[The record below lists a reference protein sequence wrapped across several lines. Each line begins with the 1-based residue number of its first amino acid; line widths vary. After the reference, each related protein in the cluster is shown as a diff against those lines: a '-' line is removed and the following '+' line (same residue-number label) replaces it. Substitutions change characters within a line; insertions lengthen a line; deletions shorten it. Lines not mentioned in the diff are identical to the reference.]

1 MIVSPR
7 PVAALV
13 PALII
18 AAALAAAATAWADEP
33 EAITTAPPASAG
45 APPVAGPAPAITS
58 AAPAAATPGVGTT
71 SVADQIDNYLKT
83 SPALAPPRDDA
94 SGVTSGDAPRKVH
107 GMADVAVGSNGYR
120 SAFVQS
126 DLPVGKT
133 GTLSIAVGESRFNGN
148 RFAGRYG
155 GPFVGGPFVG
165 GERQSLA
172 LGLYLGGADAR
183 SQDPRCRR
191 AWGYASDM
199 SGDPRIESGRLR
211 PCRTAEAPTS
221 PPQ

>member
-1 MIVSPR
+1 MVVSPR
-7 PVAALV
+7 PVTALV
-13 PALII
+13 PTLII

-45 APPVAGPAPAITS
+45 APPVAGPAPD
-58 AAPAAATPGVGTT
+58 AATPGVGAT

-94 SGVTSGDAPRKVH
+94 SGVTSGDAPRKAH

-148 RFAGRYG
+148 RFARRYG
-155 GPFVGGPFVG
+155 GPFVGG
-165 GERQSLA
+165 ERRSLA
-172 LGLYLGGADAR
+172 LGLYLGGDDAS
-183 SQDPRCRR
+183 SQDPLCRR
-191 AWGYASDM
+191 GWGYGSDI
-199 SGDPRIESGRLR
+199 SGDPRLDGGCLR
-211 PCRTAEAPTS
+211 RCRTVESPAS
-221 PPQ
+221 PPH